1 MKLTTMHTK
10 KLTDK
15 ICRLGRWKH

>member
-1 MKLTTMHTK
+1 MHTK